1 MSEQQSSGDVES
13 ESPFGVKIRARHE
26 SEVQMVEETETF
38 SISLRDYLGIRLKS
52 PSHFF
57 RRRWPRQPRSRPR
70 LIIEHQKKT
79 LLVTF
84 FFFRPPDFREKPKP
98 RRNTFLRQRW
108 WKTFGW
114 KVKFLQRRLDLSC
127 WNLSSWTFIVT
138 CRNYCYLVLDRC
150 SSWDRHC
157 TNRAPDLAQ
166 STHLCYQHQNSN

>member
-1 MSEQQSSGDVES
+1 
-13 ESPFGVKIRARHE
+13 
-26 SEVQMVEETETF
+26 MVEETETF

-138 CRNYCYLVLDRC
+138 CRSYCYLVFDRC

-157 TNRAPDLAQ
+157 TNTGFSTVYTSLTSFKIQTNANMSSKRSSLAI
-166 STHLCYQHQNSN
+166 SLRT